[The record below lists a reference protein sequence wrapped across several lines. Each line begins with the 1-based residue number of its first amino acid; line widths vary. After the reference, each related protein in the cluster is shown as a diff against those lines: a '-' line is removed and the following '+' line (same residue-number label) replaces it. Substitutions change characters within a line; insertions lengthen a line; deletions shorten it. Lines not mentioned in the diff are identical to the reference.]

1 MAPGIWKVESEEDV
15 KPCLQTV
22 ASGSSS
28 SISNAQRLSSS
39 GLCPF
44 SFPSSLRFPAS
55 ASTGTTVQN
64 GDLDPNSAPKNQ
76 PVKLEDQD
84 PVEVGLEGTSNQTMS
99 RKRSHSTHSKDSE
112 PTDALPPAKKTNA
125 FSKMMAA
132 SKKQEEWT
140 PAPAESRQGTQIF
153 KQILAEVEAG
163 ESLGHMME
171 SQRALVLSKS
181 IKNSIQTLMM
191 QNIYRNAPTQD
202 KLDALHTL
210 IEMATA
216 IAYTPQKV
224 ASDMVSFFEIHKFLI
239 DKVFSVITY
248 MSNVDI
254 KRVIS
259 EKAFLNKVK
268 ELRQQP
274 RLPWAGSTWNELD
287 DLLLVFKDPG
297 PVDFRKIYRKI
308 EENMD
313 EYYDRRKSLKWVMRT
328 VENDI
333 LGYLTGDTCLEARYN
348 AMNALVDIA
357 AVVGLRH
364 SGYDDYSGYGDSS
377 EEPKLF
383 NESLSAALLKI
394 GKSLDISEI
403 DRILADFD
411 NGEAMVFSTVYHD
424 MQAFLDEDL
433 LRIRTLGFT
442 EEGPAMYK
450 TIALL
455 DLHVKE
461 KAICKN
467 REYCKDGLI
476 AKMMHL
482 RLISHNRGRHWDS
495 SWENLDDTIALF
507 LDPSIPLNFDHY
519 LMKINSKVTTVPFV
533 QYATEL
539 STEVRHCFEHT
550 ITRILV
556 RASGRACWE
565 TKLNALKVM
574 AQIGLQI
581 LELLSPTRPQWQND
595 IFSDHLSEDMLTD
608 AMLAICHALAKSD
621 EVKRLRD
628 EALMRDL
635 EELDNRRSTMPE
647 VMEGLD
653 GVLSLIRDPDSLGS
667 KASKRAKI
675 APVSKR
681 THLIDLT
688 DD

>member
-1 MAPGIWKVESEEDV
+1 M
-15 KPCLQTV
+15 
-22 ASGSSS
+22 
-28 SISNAQRLSSS
+28 
-39 GLCPF
+39 
-44 SFPSSLRFPAS
+44 
-55 ASTGTTVQN
+55 
-64 GDLDPNSAPKNQ
+64 SAPKNQ

-84 PVEVGLEGTSNQTMS
+84 PVEVGLEATSNQMMS
-99 RKRSHSTHSKDSE
+99 RKRPHSTHAEDSQ
-112 PTDALPPAKKTNA
+112 PTVDPPPTKKTNA
-125 FSKMMAA
+125 FSKMMSA

-163 ESLGHMME
+163 ESLGYMME

-210 IEMATA
+210 IEIATA

-224 ASDMVSFFEIHKFLI
+224 ASDMVSFLEIHKFLI
-239 DKVFSVITY
+239 DKMFSVITY
-248 MSNVDI
+248 MSNLDI

-259 EKAFLNKVK
+259 EKAFVNKVK

-287 DLLLVFKDPG
+287 DLLRVFKDPG

-308 EENMD
+308 EENLD

-333 LGYLTGDTCLEARYN
+333 LVYLTGDTCLETRYN

-364 SGYDDYSGYGDSS
+364 SGYGDSS
-377 EEPKLF
+377 EEPKLL

-403 DRILADFD
+403 DRILADFN

-442 EEGPAMYK
+442 EEGPSMYK
-450 TIALL
+450 TITLL

-482 RLISHNRGRHWDS
+482 RLSSHNRGRHWDS

-519 LMKINSKVTTVPFV
+519 LMKINSKVTTIPFIR
-533 QYATEL
+533 YATEL

-556 RASGRACWE
+556 HASGRACWE

-574 AQIGLQI
+574 AKIGLQI
-581 LELLSPTRPQWQND
+581 LEFLSPTRPQWQNE

-608 AMLAICHALAKSD
+608 AMLAICHALVKSD
-621 EVKRLRD
+621 EVERLRD
-628 EALMRDL
+628 EDFMRDL
-635 EELDNRRSTMPE
+635 EELDTRRSTMPE

-653 GVLSLIRDPDSLGS
+653 SVLSLIRDPDSLGS
-667 KASKRAKI
+667 KASKRAKS
-675 APVSKR
+675 AASSKT

>member
-112 PTDALPPAKKTNA
+112 PTEALPPAKKTNA

-153 KQILAEVEAG
+153 EQILAEVEAG
-163 ESLGHMME
+163 ESLGYMME
-171 SQRALVLSKS
+171 SQRAYVLYKS
-181 IKNSIQTLMM
+181 IENSIQTQMM
-191 QNIYRNAPTQD
+191 PNVYMRAPTQD

-224 ASDMVSFFEIHKFLI
+224 ASDMVSFYRVHKFLI
-239 DKVFSVITY
+239 DKMFSVITY
-248 MSNVDI
+248 MSNLDI

-313 EYYDRRKSLKWVMRT
+313 EYYDCRKSLKWVMRT

-364 SGYDDYSGYGDSS
+364 SGYDDSS

-383 NESLSAALLKI
+383 NEALSAALLKI
-394 GKSLDISEI
+394 GKSLDVSEI
-403 DRILADFD
+403 DRILADFN
-411 NGEAMVFSTVYHD
+411 NGEAMLFSTVYQD
-424 MQAFLDEDL
+424 MQAFFDEDL
-433 LRIRTLGFT
+433 LRMRTSGFT
-442 EEGPAMYK
+442 QEGPSMYK
-450 TIALL
+450 TITLL
-455 DLHVKE
+455 ELHVEEKE
-461 KAICKN
+461 FCKN

-476 AKMMHL
+476 AKMMLL
-482 RLISHNRGRHWDS
+482 RLRHNRDPPLDS

-519 LMKINSKVTTVPFV
+519 LRKIDRTVIRIPFIR
-533 QYATEL
+533 YGTEW
-539 STEVRHCFEHT
+539 SMEVRHCFEHT

-581 LELLSPTRPQWQND
+581 LESLSPTRPQWQND

-628 EALMRDL
+628 EDLMSDL
-635 EELDNRRSTMPE
+635 EELDTRRSTMPE

-667 KASKRAKI
+667 KASKRAKF
-675 APVSKR
+675 APVSKT